1 MSNIFKIAA
10 LSAVVIIVFAAGF
23 FALNNSNTTGDKGG
37 GMMSASELK
46 SALEKEDEFVL
57 VDVRTPEEYEAGHLD
72 GSKLVPLDTLER
84 NAENVLTDKNKKL
97 YVYCRT
103 GRRSAEAVG
112 ILKNKGYTNVYDVSG
127 GITAWQS
134 SGYSIS
140 KSDGTCVNC

>member
-1 MSNIFKIAA
+1 MPNIIKIIT
-10 LSAVVIIVFAAGF
+10 LSAAAIIVFAAGF
-23 FALNNSNTTGDKGG
+23 VVMSLNNKPGDKGG
-37 GMMSASELK
+37 DILSAAELK
-46 SALEKEDEFVL
+46 GALDKKDDFVL

-72 GSKLVPLDTLER
+72 GSMLVPLDTLER

-127 GITAWQS
+127 GITAWQA
-134 SGYSIS
+134 SGYPIS
-140 KSDGTCVNC
+140 KSDGTCINC